1 MQRKQIE
8 WEMSY
13 HPLRAMAH
21 MSAQNRDTCHQLTL
35 SSTHSPALLI
45 SLILPL
51 SLRMKSKKEKAR
63 TRESVK
69 DGEEKIDQ
77 AYQGQQDQLGI
88 KIKDLNHFTFYG

>member
-1 MQRKQIE
+1 
-8 WEMSY
+8 
-13 HPLRAMAH
+13 
-21 MSAQNRDTCHQLTL
+21 
-35 SSTHSPALLI
+35 
-45 SLILPL
+45 
-51 SLRMKSKKEKAR
+51 MKSKKEKAR